1 MLREQMSPEETMNK
15 LELEIEGMSCGHCV
29 AAVSEALREL
39 DGVSVDGVRIGSAE
53 VSYEPARVSPEQIVL
68 AVEDA
73 GYTAQ
78 PKGT

>member
-1 MLREQMSPEETMNK
+1 MSK

-29 AAVSEALREL
+29 AAVSGALREL
-39 DGVSVDGVRIGSAE
+39 PGVKVDAVGIGSAA
-53 VSYEPARVSPEQIVL
+53 VTYEPERVSLDDILL

-78 PKGT
+78 AK

>member
-1 MLREQMSPEETMNK
+1 MER

-29 AAVSEALREL
+29 AAVSEALAEL
-39 DGVSVDGVRIGSAE
+39 PGVRVEDVRIGGARL
-53 VSYEPARVSPEQIVL
+53 SYEPGQVSRDEIVL

-78 PKGT
+78 ARS

>member
-1 MLREQMSPEETMNK
+1 MNK

-39 DGVSVDGVRIGSAE
+39 DGVSVEGVRIGSAE
-53 VSYEPARVSPEQIVL
+53 VSYEPAHVSTEQIVL

-73 GYTAQ
+73 GYSAQ
-78 PKGT
+78 PKS

>member
-1 MLREQMSPEETMNK
+1 MNK

-29 AAVSEALREL
+29 AAVSEALTEL
-39 DGVSVDGVRIGSAE
+39 PGVSVDQVRIGAAQ
-53 VSYEPARVSPEQIVL
+53 VTYHPDQVSPAQIVL

-78 PKGT
+78 AKG

>member
-1 MLREQMSPEETMNK
+1 MSK

-29 AAVSEALREL
+29 AAVSEALKEL
-39 DGVSVDGVRIGSAE
+39 PGVNVDRVTIGAAE
-53 VSYEPARVSPEQIVL
+53 VSYEPGQVSPVEIVL

-78 PKGT
+78 AKA

>member
-1 MLREQMSPEETMNK
+1 MDK

-53 VSYEPARVSPEQIVL
+53 VSYEPARVSAEQIVL

-78 PKGT
+78 PKGQ